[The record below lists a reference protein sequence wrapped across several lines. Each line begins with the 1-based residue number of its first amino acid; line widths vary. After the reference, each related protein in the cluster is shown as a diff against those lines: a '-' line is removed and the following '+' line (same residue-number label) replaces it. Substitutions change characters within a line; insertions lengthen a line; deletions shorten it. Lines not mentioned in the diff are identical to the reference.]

1 MRLRGQPKNR
11 RVLIASSHA
20 LFGQGLRRLLEERKN
35 AGVEIIGM
43 VSNLEETLE
52 ALNRLDPDLI
62 IVDYDDENMN
72 REEFL
77 VRFVE
82 GEKKLRVVLL
92 SLHSA
97 QEAIVYDRRTMA
109 AAQIDD
115 WLEERTF
122 IENEIPNHK
131 VDAKKAEDEVGILGD
146 TWRMKMNNRLKKATH
161 LIIAT
166 SLVVIV
172 SVLLI
177 LGLNR
182 VRLLPIEASAQA
194 VPIDHLFRLEFA
206 VIAFLFSLIVVFMVY
221 SIIVFRRK
229 RGDVTDAEHITGNA
243 NLEFVWTA
251 APLITVLIFAYLGG
265 NALAA
270 TLTPEPKALRVDV
283 TGRQWTWSFSYPDF
297 GIISDKLY
305 LPVDKQAILRLGSA
319 DVIHSFWVPEFRV
332 KQDALPGGSEFVR
345 DLRITPTRIGEYKVR
360 CAELCGLQHAYMT
373 APVIVVSQSDFD
385 AWAAKEAGLAA
396 DPVARGQ
403 KFAQQFGCLS
413 CHSIDGTKIV
423 GPTWKGLFGETAT
436 FTDGTSTIAD
446 EAYIRESILNPNAKV
461 VEGYPAG
468 VMPQQFID
476 PVSKQP
482 ISDQQIQDIIAY
494 IKTLK

>member
-52 ALNRLDPDLI
+52 ALNRLNPDLI

-77 VRFVE
+77 ARFVE

-122 IENEIPNHK
+122 NENETPHRETQP
-131 VDAKKAEDEVGILGD
+131 KKTENDSGNLGD
-146 TWRMKMNNRLKKATH
+146 TGRKYMNNRLKKATH

-166 SLVVIV
+166 ILVVIV
-172 SVLLI
+172 SALMI
-177 LGLNR
+177 FGLDH

-194 VPIDHLFRLEFA
+194 LPIDHLFRLEFA
-206 VIAFLFSLIVVFMVY
+206 VIAILFSLIVVFMVY
-221 SIIVFRRK
+221 SIVVFRRK
-229 RGDVTDAEHITGNA
+229 RGDLTDGEHITGSA
-243 NLEFVWTA
+243 KLEFVWTA

-270 TLTPEPKALRVDV
+270 TLTAEPKAMRVDV
-283 TGRQWTWSFSYPDF
+283 TGRQWTWSFSYPDL
-297 GIISDKLY
+297 GIVSDKLY
-305 LPVDKQAILRLGSA
+305 LPVDKQAILRLGSV

-332 KQDALPGGSEFVR
+332 KQDALPGGSNFVR
-345 DLRITPTRIGEYKVR
+345 DLRITPTKIGEYKVR
-360 CAELCGLQHAYMT
+360 CAELCGLQHAYMES
-373 APVIVVSQSDFD
+373 PVIIVSQADFD
-385 AWAAKEAGLAA
+385 AWAAKESGLAA

-403 KFAQQFGCLS
+403 KWAKQFGCLS
-413 CHSIDGTKIV
+413 CHSVDGTKIV
-423 GPTWKGLFGETAT
+423 GPTWKGLFGESAT
-436 FTDGTSTIAD
+436 FTDGTSTTAD

-461 VEGYPAG
+461 VQGYPAG

-482 ISDQQIQDIIAY
+482 ISDQQIEDIIAF